1 MTADSS
7 IFDPASHMAGQA
19 KYFNSDCEA
28 TMEAGAADAPGWC
41 ASSLRLT
48 IGSSMI
54 DYSVPSAPVVKKI
67 VAIGGRGISIYKL
80 NDDGLELVW
89 DSADELEREG
99 CAAYPWA
106 HNGLQDE
113 EFADVNGTLYMT
125 NEDIRE
131 TLIEMNDPEA
141 DGWYVNV
148 VQHPV

>member
-28 TMEAGAADAPGWC
+28 TMEAGAADAPGGC